1 MIGKNI
7 KVLAATI
14 CLSMVMSACSNET
27 PESEVTTTAPIAE
40 TTETTVASE
49 TVEST
54 EAPTEESTEASSAET
69 TIEIVDSSFRFTTEN
84 FPVFD
89 GSTATKP
96 LAIGIGN
103 LLTGESRDTFSD
115 SMAFHRTDDAFYYLM
130 DGTADILVVAQPC
143 QDIFDQMEANGFEYE
158 MEPIAMEGL
167 VFIVNETNP
176 VESLTIEQ
184 VQDIYSGK
192 ITNWSEVGGLDQP
205 IVPLQRTETSGSQ
218 VMMRE
223 CVMKDIPMMEVP
235 TTLIPTEMGDLI
247 EAVASFDN
255 SSSNA
260 LGYTVYY
267 YADSMGMAD
276 GLKILKINDT
286 EPSNDSI
293 ASGEY
298 PFTNPYF
305 CVVPSGLEN
314 TDGAKIIYDW
324 LVSEE
329 GQKLVEAEGYVPVA

>member
-1 MIGKNI
+1 MIGKKC
-7 KVLAATI
+7 KVLAAAM
-14 CLSMVMSACSNET
+14 CLSLAVSACSSES
-27 PESEVTTTAPIAE
+27 PESEATTAATTTAE
-40 TTETTVASE
+40 TSE
-49 TVEST
+49 TEEST
-54 EAPTEESTEASSAET
+54 ETPTEESTEASSAET
-69 TIEIVDSSFRFTTEN
+69 TIEIVDNSFRFTTDN

-96 LAIGIGN
+96 LAIGIGT
-103 LLTGESRDTFSD
+103 LLTGNPRETFES
-115 SMAFHRTDDAFYYLM
+115 SMQFHRTDDAFYYLM

-143 QDIFDQMEANGFEYE
+143 QDIYDQMEEAGFEYE

-223 CVMKDIPMMEVP
+223 CVMKDIPLMEVP
-235 TTLIPTEMGDLI
+235 TTMIPTEMGDLI

-276 GLKILKINDT
+276 GLKILKINDV